1 MGKGYREGGY
11 YTVTLWLRQEAVG
24 VDAQVPPPPPLSTP
38 CLYACMTS
46 QVKLFGS
53 FARWSQDV
61 APPLDGGPPGRSLLT
76 TAAAAIRYAVSSPA
90 GPVHLNMQV
99 WYRGG

>member
-1 MGKGYREGGY
+1 
-11 YTVTLWLRQEAVG
+11 
-24 VDAQVPPPPPLSTP
+24 
-38 CLYACMTS
+38 MTS

-76 TAAAAIRYAVSSPA
+76 TAAAAIRYAVTSPA

-99 WYRGG
+99 WYGGGIKECRVEGTGLNGVQALLLHALHHVTHIGLLGPSSVRS